1 VSVSLN
7 KVAAAARARG
17 DLAAAERLFAESP
30 EISPAPA
37 KELDTPE
44 ARRDLALCRLYLAGI
59 AETRG
64 DVSAARIAIA
74 EARVAAEAFGQQ
86 QPISDA
92 EAIMAVVSE
101 AIVRLRQE

>member
-64 DVSAARIAIA
+64 RCICRSNRNSGSTRRSGSFWSATA
-74 EARVAAEAFGQQ
+74 
-86 QPISDA
+86 D
-92 EAIMAVVSE
+92 
-101 AIVRLRQE
+101 L